1 MAEFCKD
8 CFKKYL
14 LSSEDRERIKDE
26 NIIMFPTKDLCEG
39 CGEIKLVVDY
49 VIWEEDW
56 LDISLEDMRTMIQ
69 EWFSQ
74 ADNLCDLAEIYYTI
88 RDESTT
94 QFEFMAEE
102 IVNRVK
108 Q

>member
-1 MAEFCKD
+1 M
-8 CFKKYL
+8 
-14 LSSEDRERIKDE
+14 
-26 NIIMFPTKDLCEG
+26 N
-39 CGEIKLVVDY
+39 V
-49 VIWEEDW
+49 
-56 LDISLEDMRTMIQ
+56 SLEDMRSMIQ

-74 ADNLCDLAEIYYTI
+74 ADNLCDLAEIYYAI
-88 RDESTT
+88 RDESTN

>member
-1 MAEFCKD
+1 M
-8 CFKKYL
+8 
-14 LSSEDRERIKDE
+14 
-26 NIIMFPTKDLCEG
+26 N
-39 CGEIKLVVDY
+39 
-49 VIWEEDW
+49 
-56 LDISLEDMRTMIQ
+56 ISLEDMRSVIQ

-74 ADNLCDLAEIYYTI
+74 TDNLCDLAEIYYTI

-94 QFEFMAEE
+94 QFEFIAEE

>member
-1 MAEFCKD
+1 M
-8 CFKKYL
+8 
-14 LSSEDRERIKDE
+14 RRI
-26 NIIMFPTKDLCEG
+26 ILG
-39 CGEIKLVVDY
+39 
-49 VIWEEDW
+49 
-56 LDISLEDMRTMIQ
+56 
-69 EWFSQ
+69 WFNQ

-94 QFEFMAEE
+94 QFEFKAEE

>member
-1 MAEFCKD
+1 M
-8 CFKKYL
+8 
-14 LSSEDRERIKDE
+14 
-26 NIIMFPTKDLCEG
+26 
-39 CGEIKLVVDY
+39 
-49 VIWEEDW
+49 
-56 LDISLEDMRTMIQ
+56 DISLEDIRTMIQ

-74 ADNLCDLAEIYYTI
+74 ADNLYDLGEIYYPM

-102 IVNRVK
+102 IVQRVK

>member
-1 MAEFCKD
+1 M
-8 CFKKYL
+8 
-14 LSSEDRERIKDE
+14 
-26 NIIMFPTKDLCEG
+26 
-39 CGEIKLVVDY
+39 
-49 VIWEEDW
+49 
-56 LDISLEDMRTMIQ
+56 DISLEDMRRVILG
-69 EWFSQ
+69 WFNQ

-94 QFEFMAEE
+94 QFEFKAEE

>member
-1 MAEFCKD
+1 M
-8 CFKKYL
+8 
-14 LSSEDRERIKDE
+14 
-26 NIIMFPTKDLCEG
+26 
-39 CGEIKLVVDY
+39 
-49 VIWEEDW
+49 
-56 LDISLEDMRTMIQ
+56 DISLEDMRSMIQ

-94 QFEFMAEE
+94 QFKFIAEE
-102 IVNRVK
+102 IVQRAK